1 MLGARLSAPIGYN
14 LACSIEVASLAVMGP
29 LGPASASNLV
39 KSNVIEWKSADEICT
54 LGADKGYDA
63 TAFVAIRAL
72 KVTPHIAQNLSGRR
86 SAAASKPE
94 QCRPPLHG
102 GPMRTRS
109 LSRSRRCRRG
119 ALRTYQTA
127 DRGLPA
133 EARREQERALEQHE
147 IAHHHR
153 SPHASA

>member
-1 MLGARLSAPIGYN
+1 MVWNLFLEPLPGSLLDEVEREEAVFQALDTDVLGARLSAPIGYN
-14 LACSIEVASLAVMGP
+14 LACSIEVASLAVMCP

-109 LSRSRRCRRG
+109 LSLSTLSTR
-119 ALRTYQTA
+119 
-127 DRGLPA
+127 
-133 EARREQERALEQHE
+133 
-147 IAHHHR
+147 R
-153 SPHASA
+153 SPHLPNS